1 MLLMLTLATLSLDL
15 EVLGRLAGFADSVQ
29 MATCTAGQHPYTI
42 GQTAMTV
49 LSAATIKSASTA
61 PWLPKLL
68 GLQLSGTMRKMT
80 ARLTP

>member
-1 MLLMLTLATLSLDL
+1 MLLMLNLATLSLDL
-15 EVLGRLAGFADSVQ
+15 KVPGRLTGFAD
-29 MATCTAGQHPYTI
+29 TAGQHPYTI

-68 GLQLSGTMRKMT
+68 GL
-80 ARLTP
+80 